1 MIGLTTLS
9 LLAACPHAAD
19 GASVSPRPT
28 TDAAAAAAPRGQNAA
43 RHLPDRSRP
52 EASAG
57 PQEESATL
65 PERAGPWVRSTACRR
80 ITEDTIFDYMDGA
93 GELYLAYRF
102 SHLDVCDYEAPEAS
116 LGTIQVELYW
126 MTHADDAFGLL
137 STDWGGEPVDLRGG
151 PGPAGPAIAGG
162 AGAAASGR
170 GPSVPPHD
178 ALYGGGLLRFWSGSL
193 YGRIMAT
200 RESPDSRAQVLAIAT
215 SIVSKRPANEGPP
228 AILSRVPP
236 GLGREYTL
244 RPDRTCFFRSHYI
257 LNSVYYL
264 APDDVLG
271 FGPAVDAAMSEF
283 RSVRA
288 GVRPL
293 RLVQILYPSPDA
305 AAAAL
310 RTFLGA
316 VQLPTAAAGA
326 GAGAQAAAAKSD
338 GGWTGW
344 AAGGRA
350 LAIVLD
356 AAAEAD
362 AKKLAA
368 AALAAL
374 VER

>member
-9 LLAACPHAAD
+9 LLAACPHAAG
-19 GASVSPRPT
+19 GASASPSPPADT
-28 TDAAAAAAPRGQNAA
+28 AAAAVPGGQAAAQN
-43 RHLPDRSRP
+43 PFERSGP
-52 EASAG
+52 ETSAG
-57 PQEESATL
+57 PQEIPVTL
-65 PERAGPWVRSTACRR
+65 PERAGPWVRSAACRR

-116 LGTIQVELYW
+116 LGTIQVELYR
-126 MTHADDAFGLL
+126 MTHSDDAFGLL

-151 PGPAGPAIAGG
+151 PEGSGPATAGG
-162 AGAAASGR
+162 AGAAAQGR
-170 GPSVPPHD
+170 GASVPPHD

-200 RESPDSRAQVLAIAT
+200 RESPDSRAQVLAIAR
-215 SIVSKRPANEGPP
+215 SIVSRRPANVGPP
-228 AILSRVPP
+228 AILSRVPA
-236 GLGREYTL
+236 GLVGDYAL

-271 FGPAVDAAMSEF
+271 FGPTVDAAMSEF
-283 RSVRA
+283 RSARA

-293 RLVQILYPSPDA
+293 RLVQIVYPSPDA
-305 AAAAL
+305 ASAAL

-316 VQLPTAAAGA
+316 VQPRTASAVAGA
-326 GAGAQAAAAKSD
+326 GVQAAAAKSES
-338 GGWTGW
+338 GWIGW

-350 LAIVLD
+350 LAVVLD
-356 AAAEAD
+356 AAEEAD

-374 VER
+374 VGR